1 MERGSR
7 GDGTE
12 RTRNSDVVRR
22 DCGRDPAYG
31 DSSRRTVPERTRCS
45 VPAASMTRRLPSARM
60 PAAIPLALL
69 IATSAWTRL
78 ALIGVVLATLIVELL
93 NTAIEKLADRVTLE
107 QDPLIGRVKDMGSAA
122 VGLTLVIAGLVWL
135 LVIWERV
142 SELMG

>member
-1 MERGSR
+1 MHRILRATLNTMNGLR
-7 GDGTE
+7 
-12 RTRNSDVVRR
+12 
-22 DCGRDPAYG
+22 AA
-31 DSSRRTVPERTRCS
+31 
-45 VPAASMTRRLPSARM
+45 AASEAAFRQELIAL
-60 PAAIPLALL
+60 AVAIPLALL